1 MAHTSGKQRRMPWL
15 PALLLGG
22 ALFTACQPWQTDD
35 AASSENDY
43 IVRALIAAWQ
53 SADTALVEDLFWP
66 DATYDDYPNQ
76 LQYQGLAEIV
86 GYVTAVHLW
95 GDDVYMNVGKVH
107 ASAYGAVAEW
117 EFAAVQNRPM
127 GTFVPVV
134 TGREVVLNGVTIIE
148 VAGGRIAF
156 SFLTRT
162 KSDFRLAGQTGSG
175 GDAIEELPDIS
186 FANTSTFIESR
197 VGDYWIGATWA
208 RALGER
214 VGLGVSTFFATRS
227 QNVRIQNASAL
238 LRTDNR
244 VEASSQI
251 RDFSFYNVR
260 LLWKVGL
267 STDIGRWQLGLTVTT
282 PSISLFGDGTRRSN
296 RHSPLRTTL
305 PAIPRASSPPT
316 GSKCRL
322 SSARHSRLAL
332 VSRAPSVRRG
342 SIWPRSG
349 FSKSILIR
357 FSTPSRSRL
366 KAQGRASARM

>member
-1 MAHTSGKQRRMPWL
+1 MRRYYRVRPGRL
-15 PALLLGG
+15 GFVVAALLNLAPGLVSAQDSHYWTEQFGNRARLLGG
-22 ALFTACQPWQTDD
+22 AFIGGGTDI
-35 AASSENDY
+35 SVVYYNPG
-43 IVRALIAAWQ
+43 RL
-53 SADTALVEDLFWP
+53 
-66 DATYDDYPNQ
+66 ATMEPELLLAGNAFQ
-76 LQYQGLAEIV
+76 LQNSTVEPGIPNAESFDRF
-86 GYVTAVHLW
+86 TFDLTP
-95 GDDVYMNVGKVH
+95 
-107 ASAYGAVAEW
+107 SL
-117 EFAAVQNRPM
+117 FAGQLKN
-127 GTFVPVV
+127 
-134 TGREVVLNGVTIIE
+134 E

-175 GDAIEELPDIS
+175 GDAIEGLPDIS

-227 QNVRIQNASAL
+227 QNVRIQNASTL

-282 PSISLFGDGTRRSN
+282 PSISLFGDGTSTFESTLAAPDDAAGNPQGVLAADRQQVPSEFR
-296 RHSPLRTTL
+296 SPLSVGFGVARTFGSTGL
-305 PAIPRASSPPT
+305 YLATEWFQQVDPYTILDTEPFEAQSSGAS
-316 GSKCRL
+316 L
-322 SSARHSRLAL
+322 SSDVTHQLKSVTNVSIGVEHQLDPDRRLYE
-332 VSRAPSVRRG
+332 RA
-342 SIWPRSG
+342 
-349 FSKSILIR
+349 
-357 FSTPSRSRL
+357 
-366 KAQGRASARM
+366 